1 MALFQNKYGA
11 AQTDAYD
18 NVTSTDEYGN
28 AIRRDENGNIM
39 AGTDEY
45 GKVIRTDE
53 SGYVIPT
60 DDYGNPIR
68 HSGST
73 FQGMQRQQQQRQR
86 HDPSTEYDGQGRGR
100 RNMAGEAAHS
110 TDAYGNVI
118 RTDEYGNVSPTD
130 EYGNRIRHSG
140 TTHQGVHQ
148 QRRHDLSTEYD
159 GQGRGRRNMAGQAA
173 NSTDA
178 YGNVIRTDEYGNV
191 SPTDEY
197 GNRIR
202 HSGTTLQGVHQ
213 QRRHDHSTEYDGHGG
228 GRNKAGEAYST
239 DAYGNVIRTDEHG
252 NVPAYDYGNPIRI
265 PGVGHRDHRSDTSY
279 ATATTYPT
287 TASYGTGGQ
296 LQHRHHK
303 GVMEK
308 IKDKLSGTSYDQHDE
323 YY

>member
-86 HDPSTEYDGQGRGR
+86 HDLSTEYDGQGRGR

-140 TTHQGVHQ
+140 TTLQGVHQ
-148 QRRHDLSTEYD
+148 QRRHDLSYD
-159 GQGRGRRNMAGQAA
+159 GQGRGRRNMAGEGA

-191 SPTDEY
+191 IPTDEY

-202 HSGTTLQGVHQ
+202 IS
-213 QRRHDHSTEYDGHGG
+213 
-228 GRNKAGEAYST
+228 
-239 DAYGNVIRTDEHG
+239 
-252 NVPAYDYGNPIRI
+252 
-265 PGVGHRDHRSDTSY
+265 GVGHKDHRSDTSY

-287 TASYGTGGQ
+287 TAGYGTGEQ
-296 LQHRHHK
+296 PQHRHHK